1 MANTVTKM
9 LKYCE
14 NYKVFHIKL
23 KVFPE
28 EKADTETVVI

>member
-9 LKYCE
+9 LKCCE

-23 KVFPE
+23 KSFLMR
-28 EKADTETVVI
+28 KLTLKQ